1 LSHPLVGRR
10 ELLRRSLAV
19 GATITG
25 AGLLAA
31 CDQRPTSMGTAT
43 SASLPPPETT
53 TIRIA
58 SPFACDA
65 PLWLAKDFLR
75 EEGFTNIQW
84 VADAPGTAGWITSRV
99 ADVGPGHPEAIVA
112 AIDAGVPITTLAGLH
127 TGCQELWAAPGIASV
142 RDLRGKKVAV
152 FQRNASDQF
161 FLFFSTLCA
170 YVGIDPLT
178 NVSFFEV
185 GSFEY
190 RALLNAYLDGRSDA
204 FLAAADGAAVLKRE
218 PRNPG
223 TKILDQT
230 TDKPWS
236 QYLCCLLI
244 ANRDWARQN
253 PAATKRFTRAV
264 LRAADATAKDRPAAA
279 RAGVGASIRN
289 LLAQRNAPELE
300 ILTDTTAMVSYDWRE
315 FDPEETLRFF
325 ALRLGDVRLIKS
337 TPQQII
343 AQGSDV
349 AFMRQLRSEL
359 KP

>member
-1 LSHPLVGRR
+1 M
-10 ELLRRSLAV
+10 
-19 GATITG
+19 TG
-25 AGLLAA
+25 GGLLAA
-31 CDQRPTSMGTAT
+31 CDQRPASSATSS
-43 SASLPPPETT
+43 SASLPPPEIA

-65 PLWLAKDFLR
+65 PLWMAKDFLR
-75 EEGFTNIQW
+75 EEGFTDIQW
-84 VADAPGTAGWITSRV
+84 VNTPGTAAWITSQV

-112 AIDAGVPITTLAGLH
+112 AIDDSVPIATLAGLH
-127 TGCQELWAAPGIASV
+127 TGCQELWAAPGITSV
-142 RDLRGKKVAV
+142 RDLRGKRIAV
-152 FQRNASDQF
+152 VKRDRSDQF

-170 YVGIDPLT
+170 YNGIDPLT
-178 NVSFFEV
+178 NVSFFAV
-185 GSFEY
+185 GGDY
-190 RALLNAYLDGRSDA
+190 RGLLTAYLEGRSDA
-204 FLAAADGAAVLKRE
+204 FLAASDGAAVLKRE

-244 ANRDWARQN
+244 ANRDWARQY
-253 PAATKRFTRAV
+253 PVATMRFTRAV

-289 LLAQRNAPELE
+289 LLAERSASDAD
-300 ILTDTTAMVSYDWRE
+300 ILLDTTAMVSYDWRE
-315 FDPEETLRFF
+315 YDPEETLRFF
-325 ALRLGDVRLIKS
+325 ALRLAEVRLIKS

-349 AFMRQLRSEL
+349 AFMRKMRTEL
-359 KP
+359 KQ

>member
-1 LSHPLVGRR
+1 MSDPLVGRR

-31 CDQRPTSMGTAT
+31 CDQRPPSGATSP
-43 SASLPPPETT
+43 SASLPPPETA

-75 EEGFTNIQW
+75 EEGFTDVQW
-84 VADAPGTAGWITSRV
+84 VNTPGTAAWITSRV

-112 AIDAGVPITTLAGLH
+112 GIDAGVPIVTLAGIH
-127 TGCQELWAAPGIASV
+127 SGCQELWAAPGITSV
-142 RDLRGKKVAV
+142 RDLRGKRVAV
-152 FQRNASDQF
+152 FQRNAQDQF

-170 YVGIDPLT
+170 YNGIDPLT
-178 NVSFFEV
+178 NVSFFAV
-185 GSFEY
+185 GGDYSG
-190 RALLNAYLDGRSDA
+190 LLTAYLEGRSDA

-244 ANRDWARQN
+244 GNREWTRQN
-253 PAATKRFTRAV
+253 PVATKRFTRAV
-264 LRAADATAKDRPAAA
+264 LRAADATAKDRQSAA

-289 LLAQRNAPELE
+289 LIGQRNAPELD

-315 FDPEETLRFF
+315 YDPEETLRFF
-325 ALRLGDVRLIKS
+325 ALRLGDVKLIKS

-349 AFMRQLRSEL
+349 AYMRQLRNEL

>member
-1 LSHPLVGRR
+1 MSHASRVGRR
-10 ELLRRSLAV
+10 ELLRRSLAIGASLT
-19 GATITG
+19 GAT
-25 AGLLAA
+25 LFAA
-31 CDQRPTSMGTAT
+31 CDRGPASGTTS

-75 EEGFTNIQW
+75 EEGFTDVQW
-84 VADAPGTAGWITSRV
+84 VNTPGTAGWITSRV

-112 AIDAGVPITTLAGLH
+112 GIDAGLPIVTLAGIH

-142 RDLRGKKVAV
+142 RDLRGKRVAV
-152 FQRNASDQF
+152 FKKDRSDQF

-170 YVGIDPLT
+170 YDGIDPFA

-185 GSFEY
+185 GGDY
-190 RALLNAYLDGRSDA
+190 RGLMTAYLDGRSDA

-236 QYLCCLLI
+236 QYLCCFLI

-253 PAATKRFTRAV
+253 PVATKRFTRAV
-264 LRAADATAKDRPAAA
+264 LRAADATAQDRMGAA

-289 LLAQRNAPELE
+289 LLAQRNAPDED
-300 ILTDTTAMVSYDWRE
+300 ILIDTTAMVSYDWRE
-315 FDPEETLRFF
+315 YDPEETLRFF
-325 ALRLGDVRLIKS
+325 ALRLAEVKLIKS
-337 TPQQII
+337 TAQQIV

-349 AFMRQLRSEL
+349 AFMRQMRTEL
-359 KP
+359 KQ